1 VKGEV
6 LLLVLL
12 SSSLSLSLEGLDAWE
27 SSESE
32 DIDCAFR
39 FRGFE
44 VEIVLDVVAFVF
56 DEDGFG
62 AVVFVLEAGFEA
74 VDVEDGLRDV
84 VLDVVLFVVVELFVP
99 SDWRR
104 GALKGKRLRF
114 T

>member
-1 VKGEV
+1 M

-12 SSSLSLSLEGLDAWE
+12 SSSLSLSLEGLDALE

-44 VEIVLDVVAFVF
+44 VEVVLEVVAFVF

-62 AVVFVLEAGFEA
+62 AAVFVLEAGFEA
-74 VDVEDGLRDV
+74 VDVEGGLRDV
-84 VLDVVLFVVVELFVP
+84 VLGVLFVVVELFVP

-114 T
+114 A